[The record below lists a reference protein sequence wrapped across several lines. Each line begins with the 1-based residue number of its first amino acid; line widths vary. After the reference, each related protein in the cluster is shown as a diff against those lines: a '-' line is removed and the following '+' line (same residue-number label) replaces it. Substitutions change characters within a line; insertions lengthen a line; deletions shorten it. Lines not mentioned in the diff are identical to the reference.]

1 MAESLMVRIISEFAT
16 PSSYLIVLLSTF
28 VLMNDGQTTAVA
40 CDIRHPRRPKSE
52 GGSLEF
58 TSPTRVVELIK
69 MTLTAGV
76 VLIAGKEIFQEIS
89 CSFIS
94 RSASLELR
102 LQIVPS
108 AQIVGLKH

>member
-76 VLIAGKEIFQEIS
+76 VLIAGKEIFEEIS
-89 CSFIS
+89 RSFIS
-94 RSASLELR
+94 RSVSRELR
-102 LQIVPS
+102 LQILSRQLRLSV
-108 AQIVGLKH
+108 